1 MHLFFF
7 IKGNCISTIQ
17 FLLKSLYN
25 VYLIPFTD
33 EIKQR
38 KVLFAVIKM
47 ENERRSG
54 RQKKADSP
62 KCKQKCEFDE
72 LSVSREGM

>member
-1 MHLFFF
+1 M
-7 IKGNCISTIQ
+7 
-17 FLLKSLYN
+17 
-25 VYLIPFTD
+25 YLIPFTD
-33 EIKQR
+33 EIKKR

-54 RQKKADSP
+54 RQEKADSP

-72 LSVSREGM
+72 LSVSRKRM